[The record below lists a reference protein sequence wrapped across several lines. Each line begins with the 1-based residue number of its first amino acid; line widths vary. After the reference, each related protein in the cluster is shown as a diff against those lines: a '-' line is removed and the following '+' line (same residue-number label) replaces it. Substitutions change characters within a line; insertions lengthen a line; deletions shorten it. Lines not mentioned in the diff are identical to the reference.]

1 MFGWNCRGGIKLAYT
16 AEASFVSAQTK
27 TNGDIT
33 YSGGKSMAIDK
44 KALSEADIRTKYITP
59 AIEQAGW
66 NKMTQ
71 MREEYSITAGR
82 IIARGQV
89 CKREKPLKADYVLFY
104 KPNKPIAIVEA
115 KDNNHSMSDGMQQAL
130 NYAQMMNV
138 PFVFSSN
145 GDGFVF
151 HNRYIQEGEMETVL
165 PLDGFPSPETL
176 WKMYV
181 EQNSIGPAQSK
192 IIDEPY
198 YVDNPNKQPRY
209 YQINAINRTVEAI
222 AAGQDRVLLVMATGT
237 GKTYTAFQ
245 IIWRLW
251 KAGIKKRILFLADR
265 TALISQTFTN
275 DFAPFKDKMTWV
287 TKQNF
292 DTAHEIYLGLYQG
305 LTGEDEDANSLF
317 KQFSPSFFDLIVVDE
332 CHRGSAKADSQWRE
346 VLEYFSAAT
355 QIGLTATPK
364 ETKEVSNIDYFGDPV
379 YTYTLKQG
387 INDGYLAPYRVIR
400 VFFDKDVEG
409 FVPYTGQ
416 TDDNGEVID
425 DRIYNA
431 LDFDRNI
438 VLEQRTKLVAKTVSD
453 YLKKHNCRM
462 DKTIFFCV
470 DQEHA
475 DRMRRALVNENSDM
489 MAVDE
494 RYVMRITSNDEAGV
508 DQLDNFR
515 NVESQYPV
523 LVTTSKLLSTGVDVQ
538 TIKYIVLDS
547 NIRSM
552 TEFKQIIGRGTRVR
566 EDLGK
571 LYFTIFDFRDVTRLF
586 YDPDFDG
593 PCEQDEDFDPT
604 KGDHGDPPPK
614 PPKPVNPQKKY
625 MVSGEPVTILKKM
638 VQYMDRDGKLIT
650 ESLIDYTKKNV
661 LNQYATLDD
670 FLSAWGAAERK
681 EVIIKEMEEHGILFS
696 ELCEQINQD
705 LDPFDLICHI
715 VFDQPPLTRRE
726 RANNVRKRNYFTKYG
741 EKAAEILDALLTK
754 YADSGLPDLENV
766 DVLKVDPIKQYGTQV
781 YIVNTIFGGI
791 AKFRQA
797 IKDLETAIYA
807 A

>member
-1 MFGWNCRGGIKLAYT
+1 
-16 AEASFVSAQTK
+16 
-27 TNGDIT
+27 
-33 YSGGKSMAIDK
+33 MAIEK
-44 KALSEADIRTKYITP
+44 TLSEVDIRTKYITP

-66 NKMTQ
+66 DKMSQ
-71 MREEYSITAGR
+71 MREEYSITTGR

-115 KDNNHSMSDGMQQAL
+115 KDNNHSMSGGMQQAL

-138 PFVFSSN
+138 PFGFSSN

-151 HNRYIQEGEMETVL
+151 HNRYIQEGERETVL

-176 WKMYV
+176 WEMYV
-181 EQNSIGPAQSK
+181 EQNCIGPAQSK

-251 KAGIKKRILFLADR
+251 NAGIKKRILFLADR

-332 CHRGSAKADSQWRE
+332 CHRGSAKADGQWRE

-364 ETKEVSNIDYFGDPV
+364 ETKEVSNIGYFGDPV
-379 YTYTLKQG
+379 YIYTLKQG

-431 LDFDRNI
+431 LDFDRKI
-438 VLEQRTKLVAKTVSD
+438 VLEQRTKLIAKTVSD
-453 YLKKHNCRM
+453 CLKKHNCRM

-538 TIKYIVLDS
+538 TIKFIVLDS

-593 PCEQDEDFDPT
+593 PCEQDEDFDPA
-604 KGDHGDPPPK
+604 KGYNGDPPPK
-614 PPKPVNPQKKY
+614 LPKPVNPQKKY

-681 EVIIKEMEEHGILFS
+681 EAIIKEMEEHGILFS

-715 VFDQPPLTRRE
+715 VFGQPPLTRRE
-726 RANNVRKRNYFTKYG
+726 RVNNVRKRNYFTKYG

-754 YADSGLPDLENV
+754 YADSGLSDLENV

-797 IKDLETAIYA
+797 IKDLEAAIYA

>member
-1 MFGWNCRGGIKLAYT
+1 M
-16 AEASFVSAQTK
+16 
-27 TNGDIT
+27 
-33 YSGGKSMAIDK
+33 
-44 KALSEADIRTKYITP
+44 
-59 AIEQAGW
+59 
-66 NKMTQ
+66 
-71 MREEYSITAGR
+71 
-82 IIARGQV
+82 
-89 CKREKPLKADYVLFY
+89 
-104 KPNKPIAIVEA
+104 
-115 KDNNHSMSDGMQQAL
+115 
-130 NYAQMMNV
+130 
-138 PFVFSSN
+138 
-145 GDGFVF
+145 
-151 HNRYIQEGEMETVL
+151 
-165 PLDGFPSPETL
+165 
-176 WKMYV
+176 
-181 EQNSIGPAQSK
+181 
-192 IIDEPY
+192 
-198 YVDNPNKQPRY
+198 
-209 YQINAINRTVEAI
+209 
-222 AAGQDRVLLVMATGT
+222 
-237 GKTYTAFQ
+237 
-245 IIWRLW
+245 
-251 KAGIKKRILFLADR
+251 
-265 TALISQTFTN
+265 
-275 DFAPFKDKMTWV
+275 
-287 TKQNF
+287 
-292 DTAHEIYLGLYQG
+292 YQG

-431 LDFDRNI
+431 LDFDRKI

-538 TIKYIVLDS
+538 TIKFIVLDS

-593 PCEQDEDFDPT
+593 PCEQDEDFDPA
-604 KGDHGDPPPK
+604 KGYNGDPPPK
-614 PPKPVNPQKKY
+614 LPNSVNPQKKY

-726 RANNVRKRNYFTKYG
+726 RVNNVRKRNYFTKYG

-754 YADSGLPDLENV
+754 YADSGLSDLENV

-797 IKDLETAIYA
+797 IKDLEAAIYA

>member
-1 MFGWNCRGGIKLAYT
+1 MT
-16 AEASFVSAQTK
+16 
-27 TNGDIT
+27 
-33 YSGGKSMAIDK
+33 IDK

-59 AIEQAGW
+59 AIEAAGW
-66 NKMTQ
+66 NKMAQ
-71 MREEYSITAGR
+71 MREEYPITAGR

-115 KDNNHSMSDGMQQAL
+115 KDNNHTMSDGMQQAL
-130 NYAQMMNV
+130 NYARMMNV

-145 GDGFVF
+145 GDGFIF
-151 HNRYIQEGEMETVL
+151 HNRYIQEGERETVL
-165 PLDGFPSPETL
+165 SLDEFLSPETL
-176 WKMYV
+176 WQMYV
-181 EQNSIGPAQSK
+181 EQNSISPAQSK

-547 NIRSM
+547 NIHSM

-604 KGDHGDPPPK
+604 KGHHGDPPPK

-754 YADSGLPDLENV
+754 YADSGLSDLENV

-797 IKDLETAIYA
+797 IKDLEAAIYA

>member
-1 MFGWNCRGGIKLAYT
+1 
-16 AEASFVSAQTK
+16 
-27 TNGDIT
+27 
-33 YSGGKSMAIDK
+33 MAIDK
-44 KALSEADIRTKYITP
+44 KTLSEADIRTKYITP
-59 AIEQAGW
+59 AIEQSGW
-66 NKMTQ
+66 DKMSQ
-71 MREEYSITAGR
+71 MREECSITAGR

-104 KPNKPIAIVEA
+104 KPNKPNAIVEA

-151 HNRYIQEGEMETVL
+151 HNRYVQEGERETVL

-176 WKMYV
+176 WEMYV
-181 EQNSIGPAQSK
+181 EQNCIGPAQSK

-251 KAGIKKRILFLADR
+251 NAGIKKRILFLADR

-431 LDFDRNI
+431 LDFDRKI

-538 TIKYIVLDS
+538 TIKFIVLDS

-593 PCEQDEDFDPT
+593 PCEQDEDFDPA
-604 KGDHGDPPPK
+604 KGYNGDPPPK
-614 PPKPVNPQKKY
+614 LPKPVNPQKKY

-681 EVIIKEMEEHGILFS
+681 EAIIKEMEEHGILFS

-726 RANNVRKRNYFTKYG
+726 RVNNVRKRNYFTKYG

-754 YADSGLPDLENV
+754 YADSGLSDLENV

-797 IKDLETAIYA
+797 IKDLEAAIYA

>member
-1 MFGWNCRGGIKLAYT
+1 MNTI
-16 AEASFVSAQTK
+16 
-27 TNGDIT
+27 N
-33 YSGGKSMAIDK
+33 K
-44 KALSEADIRTKYITP
+44 KELSEMDIRTKFITP
-59 AIEQAGW
+59 AITNAGW
-66 NKMTQ
+66 DPITQ
-71 MREEYSITAGR
+71 MREEYKVTNGR
-82 IIARGQV
+82 IIARGKS
-89 CKREKPLKADYVLFY
+89 CKREAPLKADYVLFY

-115 KDNNHSMSDGMQQAL
+115 KDNKHTISDGMQQAL
-130 NYAQMMNV
+130 GYASMMDV

-151 HNRYIQEGEMETVL
+151 HNKYITEGNVEITL
-165 PLDGFPSPETL
+165 SLDEFPSPETL
-176 WKMYV
+176 WNMYLEKNNV
-181 EQNSIGPAQSK
+181 NSTQEK

-198 YVDNPNKQPRY
+198 YSDNPDKQPRY
-209 YQINAINRTVEAI
+209 YQMNAINKTVEAI
-222 AAGQDRVLLVMATGT
+222 ANGQDRVLLVMATGT

-305 LTGEDEDANSLF
+305 LIGEDEDANSLF
-317 KQFSPSFFDLIVVDE
+317 KQFSPGFFDLVIVDE

-346 VLEYFSAAT
+346 VLEYFSSAT

-364 ETKEVSNIDYFGDPV
+364 ETNSVSNIDYFGDPI
-379 YTYTLKQG
+379 YTYSLKQG
-387 INDGYLAPYRVIR
+387 IDDGFLAPYRVVR
-400 VFFDKDVEG
+400 VFFDKDIEG
-409 FVPYTGQ
+409 FVPYDGQ
-416 TDDNGEVID
+416 LDDNGEVID
-425 DRIYNA
+425 NRLYNTT
-431 LDFDRNI
+431 DFDKNI
-438 VLEQRTKLVAKTVSD
+438 VLAKRTKLVAKTVSD

-475 DRMRRALVNENSDM
+475 DRMRQALVNENADM
-489 MAVDE
+489 CAIDDK
-494 RYVMRITSNDEAGV
+494 YVMRITANDEAGV
-508 DQLDNFR
+508 KQLDNFR
-515 NVESQYPV
+515 NVEKDYPV

-538 TIKYIVLDS
+538 TVKYIVLDS

-586 YDPDFDG
+586 HDPDFDG
-593 PCEQDEDFDPT
+593 PIEQQDDFEPHKPGPGPDE
-604 KGDHGDPPPK
+604 PPK
-614 PPKPVNPQKKY
+614 VPPQPSDKKPKYVLGGTQVTVAQKH
-625 MVSGEPVTILKKM
+625 I
-638 VQYMDRDGKLIT
+638 QYLDKDGNLIT
-650 ESLIDYTKKNV
+650 ESLIDYTKRNV
-661 LNQYATLDD
+661 RNQYASMDD
-670 FLSAWGAAERK
+670 FLNAWSDAERK
-681 EVIIKEMEEHGILFS
+681 QTIVEELEKRGVFFDDLCDEVGK
-696 ELCEQINQD
+696 D
-705 LDPFDLICHI
+705 LDPFDMILHI
-715 VFDQPPLTRRE
+715 VFDQPPLTRKE
-726 RANNVRKRNYFTKYG
+726 RAENVRKRNYFTKYG
-741 EKAAEILDALLTK
+741 KQAAEILDALLTK
-754 YADSGLPDLENV
+754 YADSGLTDLENV

-791 AKFRQA
+791 AKFREA
-797 IKDLETAIYA
+797 IKELEAAIYA

>member
-1 MFGWNCRGGIKLAYT
+1 
-16 AEASFVSAQTK
+16 
-27 TNGDIT
+27 
-33 YSGGKSMAIDK
+33 MAIDK
-44 KALSEADIRTKYITP
+44 KTLSEADIRTKYITP
-59 AIEQAGW
+59 AIEQSGW
-66 NKMTQ
+66 DKMSQ

-82 IIARGQV
+82 IIDRGQV

-151 HNRYIQEGEMETVL
+151 HNRYVQEGERETVL

-176 WKMYV
+176 WEMYV
-181 EQNSIGPAQSK
+181 EQNCIGPAQSK

-222 AAGQDRVLLVMATGT
+222 ATGQDRVLLVMATGT

-251 KAGIKKRILFLADR
+251 NAGIKKRILFLADR

-431 LDFDRNI
+431 LDFDRKI

-538 TIKYIVLDS
+538 TIKFIVLDS

-593 PCEQDEDFDPT
+593 PCEQDEDFDPA
-604 KGDHGDPPPK
+604 KGYNGDPPPK
-614 PPKPVNPQKKY
+614 LPKPVNPQKKY

-726 RANNVRKRNYFTKYG
+726 RVNNVRKRNYFTKYG

-754 YADSGLPDLENV
+754 YADSGLSDLENV

-797 IKDLETAIYA
+797 IKDLEAAIYA

>member
-1 MFGWNCRGGIKLAYT
+1 
-16 AEASFVSAQTK
+16 
-27 TNGDIT
+27 
-33 YSGGKSMAIDK
+33 
-44 KALSEADIRTKYITP
+44 
-59 AIEQAGW
+59 
-66 NKMTQ
+66 
-71 MREEYSITAGR
+71 
-82 IIARGQV
+82 
-89 CKREKPLKADYVLFY
+89 
-104 KPNKPIAIVEA
+104 
-115 KDNNHSMSDGMQQAL
+115 MS
-130 NYAQMMNV
+130 
-138 PFVFSSN
+138 
-145 GDGFVF
+145 
-151 HNRYIQEGEMETVL
+151 H
-165 PLDGFPSPETL
+165 
-176 WKMYV
+176 
-181 EQNSIGPAQSK
+181 
-192 IIDEPY
+192 

-251 KAGIKKRILFLADR
+251 NAGIKKRILFLADR

-416 TDDNGEVID
+416 TDDTGEVID

-431 LDFDRNI
+431 LDFDRKI

-538 TIKYIVLDS
+538 TIKFIVLDS

-593 PCEQDEDFDPT
+593 PCEQDEDFDPA
-604 KGDHGDPPPK
+604 KGYSGDPPPK
-614 PPKPVNPQKKY
+614 LPKPVNPQKKY

-681 EVIIKEMEEHGILFS
+681 EVIIREMEEHGILFS

-726 RANNVRKRNYFTKYG
+726 RVNNVRKRNYFTKYG

-754 YADSGLPDLENV
+754 YADSGLSHLENV

-797 IKDLETAIYA
+797 IKDLEAAIYA